1 MPAAVM
7 AQPQDFRQMSVYSG
21 IEEEIILFDAAPRLL
36 NGAASVVQISCSVI
50 SALPTAVRAVVQ
62 ARLSES
68 CPEPS

>member
-21 IEEEIILFDAAPRLL
+21 IEEEILFAAAPRLL

-62 ARLSES
+62 APLSES